1 MTVTEGVFVGLG
13 SNLENRVEN
22 ISRATDKIRIKSVRL
37 KSSSVYQSN
46 AVGFSNQP
54 RFLNSVCEV
63 TTRLSLWDFLSLLMS
78 VERNLG
84 RSRSFHNSP
93 RLIDLD
99 ILLWGSAKFHQP
111 GLVIPHP
118 RMMERGFVLAPLLEL
133 RPSLTHPCSGDSLRS
148 IFEALNDFEKPSR
161 ENVFRP
167 SLASLAAGDWE

>member
-1 MTVTEGVFVGLG
+1 
-13 SNLENRVEN
+13 
-22 ISRATDKIRIKSVRL
+22 
-37 KSSSVYQSN
+37 
-46 AVGFSNQP
+46 
-54 RFLNSVCEV
+54 
-63 TTRLSLWDFLSLLMS
+63 MS